1 MVLLGLSP
9 DDCLQAALRG
19 IHFWQ
24 HQLERNAANI
34 AATSSYSTGHESAL
48 AAQWEKHFQLTV
60 NEMNQEINALREEC
74 HSKNILIHV
83 LSFWLSYEFKLI
95 DFIKLTNDIKS
106 WIKKKKIVFVI
117 DDCDLTALWI
127 AQSTTF
133 EFCISNI

>member
-1 MVLLGLSP
+1 MESNIFHGAF
-9 DDCLQAALRG
+9 CHYIFNGEFTEALT
-19 IHFWQ
+19 
-24 HQLERNAANI
+24 NAANI

-106 WIKKKKIVFVI
+106 
-117 DDCDLTALWI
+117 
-127 AQSTTF
+127 
-133 EFCISNI
+133 